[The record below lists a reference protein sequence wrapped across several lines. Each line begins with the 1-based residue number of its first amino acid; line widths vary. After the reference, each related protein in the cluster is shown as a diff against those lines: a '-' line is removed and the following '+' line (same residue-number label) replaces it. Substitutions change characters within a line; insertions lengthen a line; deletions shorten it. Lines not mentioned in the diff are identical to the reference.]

1 MPGGE
6 SRQGWMRN
14 PPPNLPQNRHSNGY
28 FSPHFARSSSMSS
41 TMRSESACG
50 ISGALL
56 APVENRVRRGGDLIL
71 VTGQLRRHI
80 VMLRHA
86 WSAPYTSIASMLL
99 MLRHTTY
106 PLSPQMQP
114 ARSEQAS
121 IDDVDTAITPL
132 A

>member
-1 MPGGE
+1 MDEEPAAQPAAE
-6 SRQGWMRN
+6 PSLERILQ
-14 PPPNLPQNRHSNGY
+14 PPLRPQLVHELDDAQRIGVRHL
-28 FSPHFARSSSMSS
+28 
-41 TMRSESACG
+41 
-50 ISGALL
+50 GALL

-80 VMLRHA
+80 VMLRHGMVGA
-86 WSAPYTSIASMLL
+86 VHVDRFDVVDVAA
-99 MLRHTTY
+99 HHV